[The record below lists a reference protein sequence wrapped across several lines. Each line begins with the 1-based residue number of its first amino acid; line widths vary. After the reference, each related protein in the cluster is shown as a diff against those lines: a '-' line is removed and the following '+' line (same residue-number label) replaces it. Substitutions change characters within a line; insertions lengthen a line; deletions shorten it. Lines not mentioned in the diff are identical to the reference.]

1 MLSVLVFDADE
12 PMDLTITLSSLV
24 AGVVEGVLREV
35 VVVAP
40 LGEAALKVADHAGCS
55 VLPRAE
61 LGRAPVA
68 LKGDWLI
75 VMRAGDRLPANWPER
90 AARHVEDQLRARTPR
105 GGRFVLPAREARGW
119 RRWLARRERA
129 YLVPKAHAM
138 TRLSEGAPW
147 DCVAKGTGLD
157 RLADREG

>member
-35 VVVAP
+35 VVVEP
-40 LGEAALKVADHAGCS
+40 QGEAALKVADHAGCS
-55 VLPRAE
+55 VLSRAE
-61 LGRAPVA
+61 LGHTPLA

-75 VMRAGDRLPANWPER
+75 LMRAGDRLPANWPER
-90 AARHVEDQLRARTPR
+90 AARHGEDQSRAKGPR
-105 GGRFVLPAREARGW
+105 GGRFVLPTREARGW
-119 RRWLARRERA
+119 RRWLAPRQSA

-138 TRLSEGAPW
+138 SRLSAGAPW
-147 DCVAKGTGLD
+147 QGVAKGIGLD
-157 RLADREG
+157 RLADREA

>member
-12 PMDLTITLSSLV
+12 PMGLTITLSSLV

-35 VVVAP
+35 VVVEP
-40 LGEAALKVADHAGCS
+40 KGEAALKVADHAGCS
-55 VLPRAE
+55 VLSRAE
-61 LGRAPVA
+61 LERSSTA

-90 AARHVEDQLRARTPR
+90 AVRHGEDQLRAKRPR
-105 GGRFVLPAREARGW
+105 GGRFVLPAREATGW
-119 RRWLARRERA
+119 RRWLARRESA

-138 TRLSEGAPW
+138 SRLSQGAPW
-147 DCVAKGTGLD
+147 DAVAKGIDLD
-157 RLADREG
+157 RLVDREA